1 MNEADSGNEA
11 ILELLSEMLE
21 LEKKKKNPDIT
32 AIIDLHLR
40 KRLLVSCRSS
50 MSHSYCKHT

>member
-21 LEKKKKNPDIT
+21 LEKKKKSDIT

>member
-21 LEKKKKNPDIT
+21 LEKKKKSDIT
-32 AIIDLHLR
+32 ATIDLHLR

>member
-21 LEKKKKNPDIT
+21 LEKKNPDIT